1 MEGYYGNFA
10 FQSSCSR
17 PAILSSSRHLRCASR
32 ILHLHLPLIP
42 CDPVPPARRPSTV
55 RIKLSPPAMSLPSPS
70 AASPL
75 SPVSLLLSPRCPPPA
90 LVAAAP
96 LLPSRR
102 PPVYPP
108 PVTSLP
114 SSLASSLPSPGRLS
128 SLPCSRLSSLL
139 LANRLPAL
147 VLYLESTPTHLIQ
160 VMKHFALDF
169 SFGRPLLEQDYLFS

>member
-1 MEGYYGNFA
+1 
-10 FQSSCSR
+10 
-17 PAILSSSRHLRCASR
+17 
-32 ILHLHLPLIP
+32 
-42 CDPVPPARRPSTV
+42 
-55 RIKLSPPAMSLPSPS
+55 MSLPSPS

-160 VMKHFALDF
+160 VLI
-169 SFGRPLLEQDYLFS
+169 